1 MAGHHGLRAS
11 LHHKLAKLRKST
23 HGNAQGQTP
32 TPNDH
37 HNSTSTSVQI
47 KKYDGQVVLATA
59 DGTKGHNHEHANPS
73 THNVIV
79 DDNGSEGALIH
90 DDGPDSYPGNILTVP
105 WDSRKDDAIESLT
118 WSMKGLTHGEDYVP
132 NFMATGTP
140 DQRQTEGNVPP
151 YPLLNPPKCAGGG
164 PVVDRSRFSAEVH
177 RFMRKRKSAF
187 AKLQPVTHSVSQ
199 HRDCKIYYDDNFC
212 PSVPFSS
219 SLQSRSVYR
228 SHFEFAAPSV
238 LDEEQ
243 DEALLSMRS
252 PSNFSSWELE
262 DSGEMCSRS
271 STVPPSTDSSTV
283 LCHRCGEVF
292 ESSRSLVKHTRSQM
306 VCKLQER
313 GDADD
318 IDQDTVARL
327 KSRKKGPEQTE
338 PERWIALY
346 KILFPNDTII
356 PDPYYRHI
364 DSDVGSLTI
373 AGKLDAYRQHVG
385 QELPNLVR
393 HEFQT
398 ATDRELLDKICNRL
412 PALLRSLHPTFRL
425 DHAGPLQ
432 QADTSSTRIP
442 AIAALTAPIT
452 KEQYPAREMPTALPS
467 LTSTI
472 PKEQSLS
479 PINSMQQD
487 RPFTASV
494 FNSNSSQI
502 QESMDTP
509 ATSIHPFDSYM
520 NPEENLLELGFGE
533 FNFNVNTFFGTSDN
547 EACPTSTWNDT
558 YVLQDEFNP

>member
-47 KKYDGQVVLATA
+47 KKHDGQVVLATA

-90 DDGPDSYPGNILTVP
+90 DGRGDMYPPNTAENNLDGPDSYPGNILTVP

-132 NFMATGTP
+132 NSMATGTP

-164 PVVDRSRFSAEVH
+164 PVVDRSRFSTEVH
-177 RFMRKRKSAF
+177 RLMRKRKSAF

-283 LCHRCGEVF
+283 LVSDYSGSQPRAMFNYDQQPALHAPVPQTTSKDKFERGNRSRSKDTKSTSHLYNPDERGLSNERYLFTCTRGSKSSGKRKEPFQESEDITDATTTESIGTKEKKIKTEPHGLRLACPFFKHNSRRYSSQQSCTGPGWETIHRVKEHIYRRHTQHKHQCHRCGEVF

-356 PDPYYRHI
+356 PDPC
-364 DSDVGSLTI
+364 
-373 AGKLDAYRQHVG
+373 KLIISH
-385 QELPNLVR
+385 
-393 HEFQT
+393 
-398 ATDRELLDKICNRL
+398 
-412 PALLRSLHPTFRL
+412 
-425 DHAGPLQ
+425 
-432 QADTSSTRIP
+432 ST
-442 AIAALTAPIT
+442 
-452 KEQYPAREMPTALPS
+452 
-467 LTSTI
+467 
-472 PKEQSLS
+472 
-479 PINSMQQD
+479 
-487 RPFTASV
+487 V
-494 FNSNSSQI
+494 
-502 QESMDTP
+502 
-509 ATSIHPFDSYM
+509 
-520 NPEENLLELGFGE
+520 
-533 FNFNVNTFFGTSDN
+533 
-547 EACPTSTWNDT
+547 
-558 YVLQDEFNP
+558 